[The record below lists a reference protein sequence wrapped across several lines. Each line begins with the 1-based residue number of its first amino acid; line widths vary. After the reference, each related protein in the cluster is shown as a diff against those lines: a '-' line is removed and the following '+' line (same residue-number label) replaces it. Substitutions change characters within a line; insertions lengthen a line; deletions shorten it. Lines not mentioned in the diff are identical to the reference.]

1 MLLALTP
8 SIGAIYAVKIAEEV
22 IEVKALKLLLLPYEL
37 LILKAYRKSDI
48 VKFIIKLCTLSH

>member
-8 SIGAIYAVKIAEEV
+8 SSGKIYAVKIAEEV
-22 IEVKALKLLLLPYEL
+22 IEVKALKLLLLHCEL

-48 VKFIIKLCTLSH
+48 VKFIVKLCTWLH

>member
-8 SIGAIYAVKIAEEV
+8 NIGAICAVKIAEEV
-22 IEVKALKLLLLPYEL
+22 IEVKALKLLLLCCEL

-48 VKFIIKLCTLSH
+48 VKSIVKLCTLSH